1 MKVTEIDMGWNAIVK
16 ELKKL
21 DNKSIEV
28 GIFEDAGEYTKSG
41 KSISVASVA
50 NIQEHGAT
58 LKRKD
63 KVIGSIPPRPFMKP
77 SLEGVNL
84 QRLMNLQ
91 KTLIGQLESKTPLSF
106 SKVLKEVGETQQK
119 LIQWIILRK
128 SSPSNADSTIRQKGF
143 DDPLM
148 WSGRMQKSVKWK
160 RKK

>member
-1 MKVTEIDMGWNAIVK
+1 MKIVEIDLGWNAIVK

-21 DNKSIEV
+21 DNTTIEV
-28 GIFEDAGEYTKSG
+28 GVLETAPRYKSANM
-41 KSISVASVA
+41 ASVA
-50 NIQEHGAT
+50 FWNEHGT
-58 LKRKD
+58 KN
-63 KVIGSIPPRPFMKP
+63 IPPRPFLRP
-77 SLEGVNL
+77 SLEGVNM
-84 QRLMNLQ
+84 QRLMQLQ
-91 KTLIGQLESKTPLSF
+91 KTLIAQLESRTPLSF

>member
-21 DNKSIEV
+21 HNKSIEV
-28 GIFEDAGEYTKSG
+28 GIFEDAGEYTKG
-41 KSISVASVA
+41 KTPISVAAVA

-58 LKRKD
+58 LKRND

-91 KTLIGQLESKTPLSF
+91 RTLIGQLESKTPLSF
-106 SKVLKEVGETQQK
+106 SKVLKEVGEKQEKMIKK
-119 LIQWIILRK
+119 LIK
-128 SSPSNADSTIRQKGF
+128 DKDTPPNADSTIKKKGF
-143 DDPLM
+143 DDPLIHTKKM
-148 WSGRMQKSVKWK
+148 LNSVKWK

>member
-28 GIFEDAGEYTKSG
+28 GIFEDAGEYTKG
-41 KSISVASVA
+41 KTPISVAAVA

-84 QRLMNLQ
+84 QRLMQLQ

-106 SKVLKEVGETQQK
+106 SKVLKEVGENQKK

-128 SSPSNADSTIRQKGF
+128 SSPANKESTVRQKGF
-143 DDPLM
+143 NDPLIHTY
-148 WSGRMQKSVKWK
+148 KLHDNIKWK